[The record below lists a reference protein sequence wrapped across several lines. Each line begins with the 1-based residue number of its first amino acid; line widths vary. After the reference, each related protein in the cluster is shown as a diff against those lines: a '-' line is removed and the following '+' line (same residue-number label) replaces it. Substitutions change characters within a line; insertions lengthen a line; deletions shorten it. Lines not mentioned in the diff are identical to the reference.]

1 MKIDVTR
8 LGDGQSLVLAETWEA
23 KEFDLETQDRRYL
36 EKLVVEA
43 KVARDNAIVNVK
55 VLLRSNLELR
65 CSRCCKEFVK
75 PLSLE
80 FDFIYPVNLSDR
92 FIILDDDIREEL
104 ILNYPQRNLC
114 KEDCKGLCSHC
125 GADLNEEKCKLNRD

>member
-8 LGDGQSLVLAETWEA
+8 LGDGHSLVLAETWEA
-23 KEFDLETQDRRYL
+23 KEFDLETQDCRYL
-36 EKLVVEA
+36 EKLLVEA

-55 VLLRSNLELR
+55 VLLRSKLELK

-75 PLSLE
+75 PISLD

-92 FIILDDDIREEL
+92 LIILDDDIREEL

-114 KEDCKGLCSHC
+114 KEDCKGLCSRC
-125 GADLNEEKCKLNRD
+125 GADLNEEKCKCE